1 MSEHDEATRDDI
13 VRAAREAD
21 DVEPEGELPHPAG
34 GTDLDDPAD
43 GAEGTAGEEPDPT
56 GGGDRRDEGN
66 DRVEDDGRSRED
78 LLTALAEAETARD
91 EYLDDLRRSQAEF
104 ANYRK
109 RAMREGAE
117 QREQGTAEVLSKLVD
132 VVDDFELAVLA
143 SENAQDLD
151 SLRRGVE
158 MVYGKLIDTLRSFG
172 LERIG
177 QEGVPFDPELHDAVQ
192 KEEGEGSDDEP
203 IVVEVLRPGYAVGD
217 RVLRAAMV
225 KVRT

>member
-1 MSEHDEATRDDI
+1 MTEHDDATRDDI
-13 VRAAREAD
+13 VRPATGAD
-21 DVEPEGELPHPAG
+21 DVEPEGELPHPEEGAELDEPTGVDDDQPDPAG
-34 GTDLDDPAD
+34 GARQPRDAD
-43 GAEGTAGEEPDPT
+43 
-56 GGGDRRDEGN
+56 

-78 LLTALAEAETARD
+78 LLAALAEAETARD

-117 QREQGTAEVLSKLVD
+117 QREQGTAEVLAKLVD

-143 SENAQDLD
+143 SENAQDLE

-177 QEGVPFDPELHDAVQ
+177 KEGVPFDPELHDAVQ

-203 IVVEVLRPGYAVGD
+203 TVVEVLRPGYAVGD